1 MQMTPQKTH
10 FIYTLMGS
18 KIFFKLL
25 KHPIY
30 MFVRRKWFDAK
41 AQCLSKQMTKN
52 PFLLQ
57 LPKVTQWVHPP
68 FREISIQVLSNGDQ
82 H

>member
-1 MQMTPQKTH
+1 MTPQKTH

-68 FREISIQVLSNGDQ
+68 FREISIQVLCNGDQ